1 MLPGLCTGNLRLSNH
16 FYLLLDRRIATLD
29 LQARKMKFLF
39 KKWLVSNYNPT
50 CCCNS
55 QLNMY
60 IQDFETAHGSEGG
73 VSEVKNSAQRYLE
86 SRGGTAEPEPS

>member
-39 KKWLVSNYNPT
+39 KKWLVSNCNP
-50 CCCNS
+50 NRAAAIHS
-55 QLNMY
+55 
-60 IQDFETAHGSEGG
+60 
-73 VSEVKNSAQRYLE
+73 
-86 SRGGTAEPEPS
+86 